1 MPRKLLLLSLLVA
14 CAAIFPRQAAASNDP
29 SGSFLVTITDATTG
43 AFASRSVITLHSD
56 HSVSV
61 IDSGQEGGPVPFS
74 SQLGAWAHAPGGV
87 VKARTLDFSFPFAT
101 GGIARVDYR
110 FNAGVPGDQVQ
121 GSITLTFF
129 PPNGNPSGGGGTP
142 GGTFNFSGTRVT
154 VP

>member
-1 MPRKLLLLSLLVA
+1 MSRKLLFFSLLAV
-14 CAAIFPRQAAASNDP
+14 CIAIFPRQAAASDDP
-29 SGSFLVTITDATTG
+29 SGTFLVTITDAANG

-74 SQLGAWAHAPGGV
+74 SQLGVWAHAPGGV
-87 VKARTLDFSFPFAT
+87 VTARTLDFSFPFAT

-110 FNAGVPGDQVQ
+110 FNAGVPGNQVQ
-121 GSITLTFF
+121 GTIVLTFF
-129 PPNGNPSGGGGTP
+129 PPNGNPLGGGGSP
-142 GGTFNFSGTRVT
+142 GGTFNFSGTRMT

>member
-1 MPRKLLLLSLLVA
+1 MFRKVLLLSLLAV
-14 CAAIFPRQAAASNDP
+14 CATLFPRQAAASNDP
-29 SGSFLVTITDATTG
+29 SGTFLVTITDATTG

-56 HSVSV
+56 GSVTV

-74 SQLGAWAHAPGGV
+74 SQSGSWTHAPGGV

-101 GGIARVDYR
+101 GGIARVDYT
-110 FNAGVPGDQVQ
+110 FDADVPGDQVQ
-121 GSITLTFF
+121 GSIVLTFF
-129 PPNGNPSGGGGTP
+129 PPNGNPLGGGGTP

>member
-1 MPRKLLLLSLLVA
+1 MFRKFLFLSLLAV
-14 CAAIFPRQAAASNDP
+14 CAAIFPQQAAASNDP
-29 SGSFLVTITDATTG
+29 SGTFLVTITDATTG
-43 AFASRSVITLHSD
+43 AFASRSVITLNSD

-74 SQLGAWAHAPGGV
+74 SQLGTWAHAPGGV

-101 GGIARVDYR
+101 GGIARVDYK

-129 PPNGNPSGGGGTP
+129 PPNGNPLGGGGTP